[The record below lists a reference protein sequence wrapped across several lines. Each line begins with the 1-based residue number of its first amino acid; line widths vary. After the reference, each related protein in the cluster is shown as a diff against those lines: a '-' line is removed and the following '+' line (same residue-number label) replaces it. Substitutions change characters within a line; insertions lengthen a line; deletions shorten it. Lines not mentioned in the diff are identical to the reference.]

1 MERDHVSSSSQI
13 FQNFYLSLDFLFLDW
28 LQCFHHALFIVVYVD
43 GLEHLHK
50 KRKKAALLKC
60 SRIPLEFQVNLI
72 SLQKISSHLTVL
84 ASAQFSYKLEVIL
97 KRDLLS
103 K

>member
-1 MERDHVSSSSQI
+1 MERDHVSSSSQV
-13 FQNFYLSLDFLFLDW
+13 FQNFYLSLDFLFLNW

-50 KRKKAALLKC
+50 KKKEGCIAQGF
-60 SRIPLEFQVNLI
+60 RWNLI
-72 SLQKISSHLTVL
+72 SFEKISSHLTVL

-97 KRDLLS
+97 KRFFAQ
-103 K
+103 